1 MSEIIATPNVLQV
14 RLSHI
19 LVFTIAV
26 AFVLSIE
33 VAAARAASL
42 ETAQRLM
49 ASMQPQIALFFAFDA
64 MAKASAICGL
74 FALRAHHYKGVKYL
88 AHPAEYLWIILGVV
102 VTTKL
107 ISALWPYMPHDILY
121 LFGGGAAAWLS
132 RETRW
137 KWFYLL
143 VAFSPLIQLFLIQ
156 VVQTSSTFS
165 FHYFNLIIATKDI
178 AISGMLI
185 GYIIG
190 ARLTWSAWAGVIS
203 QFSLTGVWF
212 AYFLLV
218 FFDLWK

>member
-1 MSEIIATPNVLQV
+1 MSETSATPNVLQV

-19 LVFTIAV
+19 LVFAIAV
-26 AFVLSIE
+26 AFVLAFEIA
-33 VAAARAASL
+33 VARAASL

-64 MAKASAICGL
+64 MAKASAICGI
-74 FALRAHHYKGVKYL
+74 FALMAHHFKRVEYV
-88 AHPAEYLWIILGVV
+88 AHPAEYLWIIVGVG
-102 VTTKL
+102 VTANL
-107 ISALWPYMPHDILY
+107 ISAFWPYMPHDIIY
-121 LFGGGAAAWLS
+121 LFSGLVAAWLS
-132 RETRW
+132 RENRW

-143 VAFSPLIQLFLIQ
+143 VAFSPLFPLFLIQ
-156 VVQTSSTFS
+156 VVRTSNTFS
-165 FHYFNLIIATKDI
+165 FHYFNLILATKDI
-178 AISGMLI
+178 AISSMLI

-190 ARLTWSAWAGVIS
+190 TRLTWSAWAGVIS